1 MRLRRATGTVNDSNG
16 IAKRLILRDH
26 IQVFIDR
33 FRYNA
38 NRAAQVQSK
47 IKILE
52 KLPVLYPPEPPEVV
66 KFGFNAPAEERINGT
81 LLQMDNVEFAY
92 SSSRQI
98 FKVTEV

>member
-1 MRLRRATGTVNDSNG
+1 MRLRRATGTVNESNG
-16 IAKRLILRDH
+16 IAKRFIFRDH